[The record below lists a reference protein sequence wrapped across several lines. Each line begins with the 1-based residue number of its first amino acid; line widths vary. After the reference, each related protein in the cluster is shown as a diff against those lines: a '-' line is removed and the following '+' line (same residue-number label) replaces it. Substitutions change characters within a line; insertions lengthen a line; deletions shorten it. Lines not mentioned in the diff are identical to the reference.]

1 MFSQLSRA
9 RLDQSESDAA
19 DEHEIVG
26 DAAATALGGG
36 EQAGRVGRD
45 DVDAAEPFAPAVAV
59 CDETDSGVLEPKAR
73 STARLVR
80 NRKLEDLAPPLCEKA
95 RIRCLDLG
103 RRDRAHDVGPD
114 RGMPVP
120 SRRLPRTVRVLSAD
134 LLVDLQEAAAG
145 IARM

>member
-1 MFSQLSRA
+1 NP
-9 RLDQSESDAA
+9 SESHAA

-36 EQAGRVGRD
+36 EQAGRGDRD
-45 DVDAAEPFAPAVAV
+45 DVDAAEPFATAVAV
-59 CDETDSGVLEPKAR
+59 CDETDHGVLEPQAR

-80 NRKLEDLAPPLCEKA
+80 NRQLEDLTPPLGEKA
-95 RIRCLDLG
+95 RIRRLDLD
-103 RRDRAHDVGPD
+103 RRDRAYDVGPD

-120 SRRLPRTVRVLSAD
+120 SRRLPATVRVLSAD

-145 IARM
+145 IARMELQ